1 MRAKAL
7 SSLAVNLTQWFQ
19 QFAGVA
25 MIVVGVYML
34 INGKL
39 SMGGLIACYML
50 NGRALMPLG
59 QLSGLVSRYQQA
71 RLTMQTTEQMM
82 QLPQERSDNERP
94 LKRESIRG
102 GIEFRDVT
110 FNYPEQKTSSL
121 QGISLTIAPGEKVGV
136 IGRSGSGKSSLQ
148 KLIVNLYQPNT
159 GNILIDGVDARQ
171 LDVSDLRHNI
181 GYVPQDIQLFSGS
194 LRNNLISGARYVED
208 EAMLRAAEISG
219 VNEFARLHPD
229 GYNLQVGERG
239 QQLSGGQ
246 RQAVAI
252 ARALLL
258 DPPILV
264 LDEPTSS
271 MDNTS
276 EDRLKQALA
285 PVIAE
290 KTLLLVTHRV
300 SMLALVDRLVIVDR
314 GKIIA
319 DGPKAIVMD
328 ALKKGQI
335 NASR

>member
-1 MRAKAL
+1 
-7 SSLAVNLTQWFQ
+7 
-19 QFAGVA
+19 
-25 MIVVGVYML
+25 
-34 INGKL
+34 
-39 SMGGLIACYML
+39 
-50 NGRALMPLG
+50 
-59 QLSGLVSRYQQA
+59 
-71 RLTMQTTEQMM
+71 
-82 QLPQERSDNERP
+82 
-94 LKRESIRG
+94 
-102 GIEFRDVT
+102 
-110 FNYPEQKTSSL
+110 
-121 QGISLTIAPGEKVGV
+121 
-136 IGRSGSGKSSLQ
+136 
-148 KLIVNLYQPNT
+148 
-159 GNILIDGVDARQ
+159 
-171 LDVSDLRHNI
+171 
-181 GYVPQDIQLFSGS
+181 
-194 LRNNLISGARYVED
+194 
-208 EAMLRAAEISG
+208 
-219 VNEFARLHPD
+219 
-229 GYNLQVGERG
+229 
-239 QQLSGGQ
+239 